1 MNIDMM
7 TKTLKKIRVLGALLI
22 AVGLNGCGGSDGG
35 SVTDP
40 THASV
45 GSSADDEL
53 TPYYVQSITWHTCG
67 SDNFQIVNKDL
78 LGPLSTRASCTTGKV
93 PLDYDDASK
102 GSVGIGVLRV
112 IAGKPANRLV
122 AYG

>member
-1 MNIDMM
+1 MM

-22 AVGLNGCGGSDGG
+22 AVALNGCGGSDGG

-45 GSSADDEL
+45 GSSVDDEL

-78 LGPLSTRASCTTGKV
+78 LGPLSTRASCTTVKV

-102 GSVGIGVLRV
+102 GSVGI
-112 IAGKPANRLV
+112 
-122 AYG
+122 AYCE